1 MMMSKTKLQYLK
13 ELGSDIDLD
22 LPAMAEAVE
31 ELMNARTYRVATDKL
46 DSVDAY
52 VQNWVLYIAR
62 ARRRMPC
69 Q

>member
-1 MMMSKTKLQYLK
+1 MSKTKLQYLK
-13 ELGSDIDLD
+13 QVGQEIDLD

-31 ELMNARTYRVATDKL
+31 ELMHARTVVLAHDRL
-46 DSVDAY
+46 DSIDAY

-62 ARRRMPC
+62 ARRRM

>member
-13 ELGSDIDLD
+13 QVGQEIDLD

-31 ELMNARTYRVATDKL
+31 DLMHARTVVLAQDRL
-46 DSVDAY
+46 DSIDAY
-52 VQNWVLYIAR
+52 VQNWVLYISR
-62 ARRRMPC
+62 ARRRM